1 MGVCDGSEEP
11 TAHDRAV
18 KLLLQT
24 NLFLKYIRTLE
35 KNRSESLAYLM
46 LLCMAPVTAVLIGSV
61 MEQSWSSHGK
71 RLP

>member
-18 KLLLQT
+18 KLLLPT
-24 NLFLKYIRTLE
+24 NLFLKYIRTLG
-35 KNRSESLAYLM
+35 KNRRESLAYLM
-46 LLCMAPVTAVLIGSV
+46 LLCVAPVTVVLIGSV
-61 MEQSWSSHGK
+61 MEQSWRSHGK